1 MQIFVR
7 PMTGEGSITLD
18 VKASNTID
26 TIKGMIQVQWG
37 VPKTEQRLLFA
48 GVQLEDNRTLSAYGV
63 HANSS
68 LTLVFGAKGNRGR
81 EERRESRRTRGVD

>member
-7 PMTGEGSITLD
+7 PMTGEDSITLD

-48 GVQLEDNRTLSAYGV
+48 GVQLEDGSTLSDYGIR
-63 HANSS
+63 ATSS
-68 LTLVFGAKGNRGR
+68 LILVFGAKGNRGR

>member
-7 PMTGEGSITLD
+7 PMTGEDSITLD
-18 VKASNTID
+18 VKASYTID

-48 GVQLEDNRTLSAYGV
+48 GVQLNDHRSLSNYGIC
-63 HANSS
+63 ANSS
-68 LTLVFGAKGNRGR
+68 LTLVFGAKGNIGR

>member
-7 PMTGEGSITLD
+7 PMTGEDSITLD

-48 GVQLEDNRTLSAYGV
+48 GVQLEDGSTLSDYGIR
-63 HANSS
+63 ATSS
-68 LTLVFGAKGNRGR
+68 LILVFGAKGNRGR
-81 EERRESRRTRGVD
+81 EERRGSRRTRGVD